1 MQKVRGKKMKRWKDE
16 KHYFETTLCVSR
28 IHRGFPGIYDNIE
41 QFLSQIWN
49 NEYKNITGIDLF
61 FPPDYTKGLYKIA
74 LKIQIGF

>member
-1 MQKVRGKKMKRWKDE
+1 MKSTISKQ
-16 KHYFETTLCVSR
+16 HYVSQEF
-28 IHRGFPGIYDNIE
+28 IEVFPGIYDNIE

>member
-1 MQKVRGKKMKRWKDE
+1 MKSTISKQ
-16 KHYFETTLCVSR
+16 HYVSQEF
-28 IHRGFPGIYDNIE
+28 IEVFPGIYDNIE

-74 LKIQIGF
+74 LKIQDGF